1 MDNQV
6 QNQNNQA
13 GINYG
18 NNSVMNNGMMPRMNN
33 GMMLAM
39 NNGMIPG
46 MNNGNNFGN
55 TVGINNGNN
64 PEMNNENIQN
74 MQQPKQMSV
83 SEKKKCEMEKN
94 LHFQMGKI
102 RKGQKELM
110 DKIKRNEMIRQNQR
124 MTRKITIFFK
134 FFRSE
139 NYFDLLHIEFKA
151 NTKLKDVLEKYK
163 HDSNKQNVRF
173 MLDEQELSDN
183 DERTLGEIE
192 EINDG
197 EEIRVKSS
205 S

>member
-13 GINYG
+13 G
-18 NNSVMNNGMMPRMNN
+18 
-33 GMMLAM
+33 
-39 NNGMIPG
+39 
-46 MNNGNNFGN
+46 MNNGNNVGMNFGN
-55 TVGINNGNN
+55 TIGINNGNN
-64 PEMNNENIQN
+64 PEMNNGNIQN

-83 SEKKKCEMEKN
+83 SEKKKFEI
-94 LHFQMGKI
+94 QMGKNL
-102 RKGQKELM
+102 KGLKELM

-124 MTRKITIFFK
+124 MARKITIFFK
-134 FFRSE
+134 FIRSE
-139 NYFDLLHIEFKA
+139 NDFDLLPIEFKA

-163 HDSNKQNVRF
+163 HDSNKQNARF
-173 MLDEQELSDN
+173 ILDEQELSDN